1 MVIFMKKVVTLFIL
15 VALTTLVGCANQ
27 QNSNEINFVRFAAE
41 QKNVTETPKGR
52 IVSYDYFMGS
62 GVSWNEDYVV
72 TAKHVV
78 VNPLSGQTEY
88 VCNNGCDLKFV
99 RRKADGQVPQW
110 RERQNNEPLSAIGAT
125 IELNKMNPQKVNRKV
140 IVAKGRDV
148 DITTQTYANADSWV
162 FLARMDTVQ
171 GMSGGPLY
179 GEDKNVVGIL
189 TGTVKLRQQN
199 GVLYT
204 EAGEK
209 ALDLGEKSDPSIEG
223 KMVAYAIYIPYS
235 MIKEQWQ
242 SFQAQ
247 KMKMA
252 QASR

>member
-1 MVIFMKKVVTLFIL
+1 MVIVMKKLVTFVIL
-15 VALTTLVGCANQ
+15 AALVGCANQ

-41 QKNVTETPKGR
+41 QKNVTETPKGNR
-52 IVSYDYFMGS
+52 VSYNHFMGS

-78 VNPLSGQTEY
+78 VNPLSGRTEY

-110 RERQNNEPLSAIGAT
+110 RERQKNEPLSAIGAT
-125 IELNKMNPQKVNRKV
+125 IELNKINPQKVNRKV
-140 IVAKGRDV
+140 IVANGRDV
-148 DITTQTYANADSWV
+148 DIATKTSANADNWV
-162 FLARMDTVQ
+162 FLARMDIAH

-179 GEDKNVVGIL
+179 GIDKKVVGIL
-189 TGTVKLRQQN
+189 TGTAMLRQYN
-199 GVLYT
+199 GVLYS
-204 EAGEK
+204 ENGEK
-209 ALDLGEKSDPSIEG
+209 VMDLGEKSDPSIEG

-242 SFQAQ
+242 NFQAQ